1 MRKLVCRS
9 YNLIASYPVLALLLL
24 AIVTL
29 IYLGQQYRPIEQKE
43 QRELA
48 RSMQL
53 RQERQALEQE
63 LTNVEM
69 SDLSK
74 RYALFNENFLSEDD
88 EDRSSLIED
97 ISSALKAY
105 GWELQQHSFEPLE
118 EPESLADTDNSEAI
132 QIRANLLQLVATADN
147 PETPPEE
154 PFLPLYSLSE
164 AKKYLWSRSPNKE
177 YQRIKIAR
185 SETGFTM
192 EATLFLPI
200 VDPNFSKQ
208 TVSE

>member
-1 MRKLVCRS
+1 MRKLVCRT

-29 IYLGQQYRPIEQKE
+29 LYLGQQYRPIEQKE

-48 RSMQL
+48 GSMQL

-118 EPESLADTDNSEAI
+118 EPDSLADTDNSEAI

-147 PETPPEE
+147 PETAPEE

-164 AKKYLWSRSPNKE
+164 AKNTYGAVVQIKNIRESKLLVAKRAL
-177 YQRIKIAR
+177 QRK
-185 SETGFTM
+185 
-192 EATLFLPI
+192 LPYSC
-200 VDPNFSKQ
+200 PSSTRTFQYK
-208 TVSE
+208 